1 MEPIFKAL
9 GWFVGLGPTVM
20 VPIVIL
26 ILGLV
31 FRAGFA
37 KSLRGGITVGVGLAG
52 LFMIVDMIVAAL
64 LPATGAIAERFGV
77 QLTLVDVGWA
87 DCGLGWSWPGVAPLI
102 IAILIVNVIMLVLKL
117 TKTMWT
123 DVWSTWHGGVIA
135 SFVWAMSGSM
145 LYAVIAGVL
154 FLVGGSLA
162 SDITAKKFQEFN
174 GMPGVGVP
182 CTISWAGVFAIPF
195 VALLSKIPVIKDINA
210 SPEAIRD
217 KFGIF
222 GEMAVIGF
230 ILGALIAIF
239 AGYSVNQILLF
250 GIQVA
255 TMMIILPRMVSI
267 ISEGLIPVTMSV
279 ADFVAERFE
288 GREMHVGVDC
298 AILLGHPSVMASA
311 VILYPLAILLATFLP
326 GNNMLPVASLAVIP
340 FWCGAI
346 APYTKPQGNVLQIV
360 IISLLWFCPFLWCAT
375 NLAPAHTEIYK
386 QMGLFTDVIEK
397 GNLIA
402 SWDTGGDPL
411 GWVIYKAFEL
421 FGLI

>member
-1 MEPIFKAL
+1 MEYIVNAL
-9 GWFVGLGPTVM
+9 NWFVGLGSTVM

-26 ILGLV
+26 ILGLC

-37 KSLRGGITVGVGLAG
+37 KSLRGGITVGVGLTG
-52 LFMIVDMIVAAL
+52 LFMVVDMIVGAL
-64 LPATGAIAERFGV
+64 LPATSAIAERFGI

-87 DCGLGWSWPGVAPLI
+87 DCGLGWSWPGVAPLV
-102 IAILIVNVIMLVLKL
+102 IAILLVNVIMLVLKL

-135 SFVWAMSGSM
+135 SFVWAMSGNM
-145 LYAVIAGVL
+145 IYAVIAGVI
-154 FLVGGSLA
+154 FLVLGSWC

-195 VALLSKIPVIKDINA
+195 AALLNKIPVVKDIDA

-217 KFGIF
+217 KFGMF

-230 ILGALIAIF
+230 LLGSIIALF
-239 AGYSVNQILLF
+239 AGYPIGKILLL
-250 GIQVA
+250 GVQVA
-255 TMMIILPRMVSI
+255 TMMIVLPRMVSI
-267 ISEGLIPVTMSV
+267 ISEGLIPVTMAV

-288 GREMHVGVDC
+288 GRELHVGVDC

-311 VILYPLAILLATFLP
+311 VILYPLAILLAALLP

-346 APYTKPQGNVLQIV
+346 APYTKGNVLHTV
-360 IISLLWFCPFLWCAT
+360 IICLLWFVPFLWFGT

-397 GNLIA
+397 GNMIA
-402 SWDTGGDPL
+402 SWDTGGDPI
-411 GWVIYKAFEL
+411 GWIIYKAFEI
-421 FGLI
+421 FGLLN